1 MGSGVGDHQTLRGF
15 TIILPLLLVCSAA
28 GAAKLGPVT
37 FTPRLI
43 GEARY
48 SSNVN
53 QSSQNPLWDVI
64 LSTRLQLIGDW
75 PITRFNTLDFNMSA
89 GYERYLRNPEL
100 NTSRLS
106 TTIVP
111 DLDLEF
117 SIRVTDYIRIQVR
130 EQLQLLQDPTDAV
143 GIDESGN
150 FVFDA
155 LQYNRLDNTVSARVN
170 WDVNSRTVSQF
181 GLRRNDIYPLDD
193 LFETTRRI
201 QETADWLLQRQ
212 LGTRFSGGLST
223 AYTRTRHRQ
232 GLLNDGNSTNAGI
245 FLNSQITPRINLLS
259 RVSHSWQSF
268 SSDGD
273 IGDSSQPR
281 NLLWSLEMRHTP
293 DPRLTYTAS
302 IARSTQFGFTANTT
316 VIDNYGLAFVWSG
329 FRLGDVR
336 LSGNHMRGRDSG
348 GVLAERYTRNSIRA
362 DFAMEIGANAGLNLR
377 YQFSTKDSNR
387 DDRDYDQHVFGVSV
401 FYQF

>member
-1 MGSGVGDHQTLRGF
+1 MGGVSLRLISLRFFTFFLLGFLSLPAHGAKIGPLTL
-15 TIILPLLLVCSAA
+15 
-28 GAAKLGPVT
+28 
-37 FTPRLI
+37 TPRLV

-53 QSSQNPLWDVI
+53 QSSQNALWDVI

-75 PITRFNTLDFNMSA
+75 PVTRFNTLDFNVSA

-100 NTSRLS
+100 NSSRLS

-130 EQLQLLQDPTDAV
+130 EQLQLKQDPTDAV
-143 GIDESGN
+143 GVDESGN

-155 LQYNRLDNTVSARVN
+155 LQYNRLDNTVSATTS
-170 WDVNSRTVSQF
+170 WDMNSRTVTQV
-181 GLRRNDIYPLDD
+181 GVRRNDIYPLDD

-201 QETADWLLQRQ
+201 QETIDWLMQRQ
-212 LGTRFSGGLST
+212 LGTRFSGGLS
-223 AYTRTRHRQ
+223 AAHSRTRHRQ
-232 GLLNDGNSTNAGI
+232 GLLNDGRSNTAGV
-245 FLNSQITPRINLLS
+245 FLNSQISPRINLLS
-259 RVSHSWQSF
+259 RVSQSWQSF
-268 SSDGD
+268 SGGGE
-273 IGDSSQPR
+273 IGDTSQPKS
-281 NLLWSLEMRHTP
+281 LLWTLELRHSP
-293 DPRLTYTAS
+293 DPRLTYTAT
-302 IARSTQFGFTANTT
+302 IARSTQFGFTANST

-336 LSGNHMRGRDSG
+336 LGGNHTRGRDSG
-348 GVLAERYTRNSIRA
+348 GVLAERYTRNSVRA

-377 YQFSTKDSNR
+377 YQFSTKNSNR
-387 DDRDYDQHVFGVSV
+387 EDRDYDQHVFGVSV

>member
-1 MGSGVGDHQTLRGF
+1 M
-15 TIILPLLLVCSAA
+15 
-28 GAAKLGPVT
+28 T
-37 FTPRLI
+37 FTPRVT

-75 PITRFNTLDFNMSA
+75 PVTRFNTLDFSLGA

-100 NTSRLS
+100 NSSRLS
-106 TTIVP
+106 TSIVP
-111 DLDLEF
+111 DLDIEF

-130 EQLQLLQDPTDAV
+130 EQLELKQDPTDAV
-143 GIDESGN
+143 GVDDSGN

-155 LQYNRLDNTVSARVN
+155 LQYNRLDNTVSATTY
-170 WDVNSRTVSQF
+170 WDVNSRTVTQV

-201 QETADWLLQRQ
+201 QETMDWLLQRQ
-212 LGTRFSGGLST
+212 MGTRFSGGLSA
-223 AYTRTRHRQ
+223 AYTRSRYRQ
-232 GLLNDGNSTNAGI
+232 GLLNDGNSTSAGV
-245 FLNSQITPRINLLS
+245 FMNSQITPRINLLS

-268 SSDGD
+268 SAGGE
-273 IGDSSQPR
+273 IEDSSQPR
-281 NLLWSLEMRHTP
+281 NLLWSMQLRHTP
-293 DPRLTYTAS
+293 EPRLTYTATV
-302 IARSTQFGFTANTT
+302 ARSTQFGFTANTT
-316 VIDNYGLAFVWSG
+316 VLDNYGLAFVWTG

-336 LSGNHMRGRDSG
+336 LSGNHTRGRDSG

-362 DFAMEIGANAGLNLR
+362 DFAMEIGANAGLSLR

-387 DDRDYDQHVFGVSV
+387 DDRDYDQHIFGASV